1 MATAIPPRA
10 AEVASKRP
18 VRQKFPCSEA
28 GGTQLDAWSM
38 GIGSVRSGINL
49 RKGTSDLQKKIAKM
63 DHGAT
68 YFFKARLWWGRA
80 KLRPERYKNRYLKSL
95 KMHFFTKFSIF
106 S

>member
-38 GIGSVRSGINL
+38 GIGSVRNGINL
-49 RKGTSDLQKKIAKM
+49 RKGTSDLQKKNNE
-63 DHGAT
+63 DGPRSNL
-68 YFFKARLWWGRA
+68 FF
-80 KLRPERYKNRYLKSL
+80 
-95 KMHFFTKFSIF
+95 
-106 S
+106 